1 MRVTFYIGQPGTGKT
16 TLVRNILSK
25 LIKVEQDEFCVEGMV
40 KYHKF
45 AKQKTLVLGIYDES
59 TFAGTDRLCRSIG
72 PKFREWLVAN
82 AETYEGWQ
90 MIMEGERFMND
101 KSLPLLFQQ
110 ESMKLV
116 CLEVDEDELERRRK
130 ARNNTQD
137 PKWMKGMATRVQNV
151 CNTYAHEVVNLVN

>member
-1 MRVTFYIGQPGTGKT
+1 MRGKIEE
-16 TLVRNILSK
+16 LR
-25 LIKVEQDEFCVEGMV
+25 KVEQDELVADGMV

-45 AKQKTLVLGIYDES
+45 EKQKVLVLGIYDES
-59 TFAGTDRLCRSIG
+59 TFAGTDRLAKSVG

>member
-1 MRVTFYIGQPGTGKT
+1 MLVTFYIGVPGCGKT
-16 TLVRNILSK
+16 TLMRGKIEELR
-25 LIKVEQDEFCVEGMV
+25 KVEQDELVADGMV

-45 AKQKTLVLGIYDES
+45 EKQKVLVLGIYDES
-59 TFAGTDRLCRSIG
+59 TFAGTDRLAKSVG

>member
-1 MRVTFYIGQPGTGKT
+1 MRGKIEE
-16 TLVRNILSK
+16 LR
-25 LIKVEQDEFCVEGMV
+25 KVEQDELVANGMV

>member
-1 MRVTFYIGQPGTGKT
+1 MRE
-16 TLVRNILSK
+16 K
-25 LIKVEQDEFCVEGMV
+25 LAEFRKVEQDELCVDGMV

-45 AKQKTLVLGIYDES
+45 VKQKTLVLGIYDDS
-59 TFAGTDRLCRSIG
+59 TFSGCDKLAKSVG
-72 PKFREWLVAN
+72 PKFREWLVTN
-82 AETYEGWQ
+82 AETYEGWE

-116 CLEVDEDELERRRK
+116 CLKVDEHELERRRK

-137 PKWMKGMATRVQNV
+137 AKWLKGMATRVANV
-151 CNTYAHEVVNLVN
+151 CGNYVHEEVYI